1 MKARHK
7 RMTFIVVGLA
17 GLAVAAG
24 LVLNA
29 LNSNL
34 ALYIS
39 PSDVLAGQAP
49 KDKAFRLGGMVVV
62 GSMQRQSD
70 GLTVHFG
77 VTDNANTI
85 QVAYTGILP
94 DLFQEGQGVVAQGRM
109 GADGKFMAT
118 EVLAKHDETYM
129 PPEVAEMMEKGK
141 QMKQDSMKSTN
152 PATNPANN
160 PATQPANI

>member
-7 RMTFIVVGLA
+7 RMAFIFAGLA

-39 PSDVLAGQAP
+39 PTEVLAGNAP
-49 KDKAFRLGGMVVV
+49 KDQTFRLGGMVVV
-62 GSMQRQSD
+62 DSLRREDD

-77 VTDNANTI
+77 VSDNANTLP
-85 QVAYTGILP
+85 VVFTGILP
-94 DLFQEGQGVVAQGRM
+94 DLFDEGQGVVAQGRM
-109 GADGKFMAT
+109 ANGVFAAT
-118 EVLAKHDETYM
+118 EVLAKHDENYM
-129 PPEVAEMMEKGK
+129 PPQVADMLEKGEQLK
-141 QMKQDSMKSTN
+141 QAGGVVA
-152 PATNPANN
+152 PLAP
-160 PATQPANI
+160 

>member
-39 PSDVLAGQAP
+39 PTDVLAGQAP
-49 KDKAFRLGGMVVV
+49 KDKAFRLGGMVVK
-62 GSMQRQSD
+62 GSLERQTD
-70 GLTVHFG
+70 GLTVHFK

-85 QVAYTGILP
+85 PVAFTGILP
-94 DLFQEGQGVVAQGRM
+94 DLFQEGQGVVAQGKM
-109 GADGKFMAT
+109 NTDGMFKAS
-118 EVLAKHDETYM
+118 EVLAKHDENYM
-129 PPEVAEMMEKGK
+129 PPQVADMLKKGE
-141 QMKQDSMKSTN
+141 QIKQD
-152 PATNPANN
+152 AA
-160 PATQPANI
+160 AQ

>member
-85 QVAYTGILP
+85 QVAFTGILP

-152 PATNPANN
+152 PANN

>member
-7 RMTFIVVGLA
+7 RMTFIVVGLV

-39 PSDVLAGQAP
+39 PTDVLAGQAP
-49 KDKAFRLGGMVVV
+49 KDKAFRLGGMVVK
-62 GSMQRQSD
+62 GSLERQTD
-70 GLTVHFG
+70 GLTVHFK

-85 QVAYTGILP
+85 PVAFTGILP
-94 DLFQEGQGVVAQGRM
+94 DLFQEGQGVVAQGKM
-109 GADGKFMAT
+109 NADGMFKAS
-118 EVLAKHDETYM
+118 EVLAKHDENYM
-129 PPEVAEMMEKGK
+129 PPQVADMLKKGE
-141 QMKQDSMKSTN
+141 QMKQD
-152 PATNPANN
+152 AA
-160 PATQPANI
+160 AQ